1 MRQKH
6 VLTALA
12 IFAVTGAVNLSD
24 SLAEG
29 WQRETLI
36 HKVADAYSGMT
47 GGILRPDAASSQ
59 QGAMPGAQ
67 SRQPGESTYG
77 SPSNDSR
84 YGGKSSDPSYHKES
98 SGSPTSPYSETIYGG
113 VPTTPSADPA
123 VRELNRDPSMR

>member
-12 IFAVTGAVNLSD
+12 IFAVTGAVNHSD

-29 WQRETLI
+29 WQGETLI
-36 HKVADAYSGMT
+36 HKVADAYSGMS
-47 GGILRPDAASSQ
+47 GPGVMRPDAASSP
-59 QGAMPGAQ
+59 QGSMPSDQ
-67 SRQPGESTYG
+67 SKYG
-77 SPSNDSR
+77 SPSNETR
-84 YGGKSSDPSYHKES
+84 YGTKSSDPSSQKES
-98 SGSPTSPYSETIYGG
+98 SGTPTSPYSESIYGG